1 MNGTRPA
8 PPPADTQLGET
19 KTELKSG
26 MSREPTSQ
34 GILGAAYGVDVVT
47 GSRKLMAHAL
57 LPLLGR
63 LRRGDGSQ
71 KDPRHRHGGL

>member
-1 MNGTRPA
+1 MNGTKPA
-8 PPPADTQLGET
+8 PPPADTRLGET

-26 MSREPTSQ
+26 RSREPTSQ
-34 GILGAAYGVDVVT
+34 GILGAADREWMW
-47 GSRKLMAHAL
+47 SREVSKAHAL

-71 KDPRHRHGGL
+71 KDPGHRHRGL